1 MILSTRSPRSRVV
14 ALAAGLALS
23 LSLVAA
29 PAVVAE
35 DDGPQAVVQSL
46 LADIEAKN
54 FEAIVG
60 YFCEEFADQASSLDL
75 SEMAASLPPG
85 VDTDSVF
92 DAFDFTVVL
101 DSLETVSETDNEA
114 IVKVVASLSMN
125 IDVAALEPLIVAVLE
140 AGGQEA
146 TPDMV
151 EMVGGMMAGQLAAE
165 SIDISEDITVVRNED
180 GTWGKIC
187 SELGIGDGADEESTT
202 DAAASGS
209 DEAVEG

>member
-29 PAVVAE
+29 PAVVAQ

-54 FEAIVG
+54 FEAIAG
-60 YFCEEFADQASSLDL
+60 YFCGEFADQASSLDL

-151 EMVGGMMAGQLAAE
+151 QMVGGMMAGQLAAE

-202 DAAASGS
+202 DAAAAGS